1 MSSGKI
7 LVVDDDR
14 HLVEILKIRVE
25 SAGYEVAA
33 ALNETEAIEAADK
46 QIFDL
51 AILDLQLEGCD
62 GISLM
67 QRLHL
72 LFPDLPVIILTAYGT
87 IESAV
92 EAMKQGAYSYVTK
105 PFDARDLL
113 LQIEKALENR
123 VLQKEIRRL
132 KTFLEEKYDFG
143 NIVTRSGKMQKVLE
157 TVSRIADSDSTVYI
171 QGESGTGKELIA
183 KAIHMASGRKDRP
196 FIALNCAAIPETLL
210 ESRLFG
216 HEKGAFTGATQSARG
231 SFAQAHTGTLL
242 LDEIGDMSLTTQ
254 AKVLR
259 ILQERQFYPV
269 GSEKLVEVDVRVIV
283 ATNKDLEEEVKKGLF
298 RHDLYYRIHVIP
310 IRLPPLRERKEDIP
324 PLVDHF
330 LKKYSERMKRLI
342 KGVTPGAMKKL
353 MLYDWPGNVR
363 ELENAVESAMAMTRT
378 DYITEEDILP
388 SRPSGG
394 EETEGGPVKSLK
406 EAKDAFERNYLI
418 HLLQSCKGNV
428 SEAAELSGKYRAD
441 FYALLNKH
449 KLTPA
454 DFRKT
459 E

>member
-1 MSSGKI
+1 MSLPKI

-14 HLVEILKIRVE
+14 NLIEVLKVRVE
-25 SAGYEVAA
+25 SAGYEVTT
-33 ALNETEAIEAADK
+33 ALNEEEALEAAK
-46 QIFDL
+46 NQIFDL
-51 AILDLQLEGCD
+51 AILDLQLERSD

-67 QRLHL
+67 QKLHL
-72 LFPDLPVIILTAYGT
+72 LFPDLPVIILTAHGT

-92 EAMKQGAYSYVTK
+92 DAIKRGAYSYVTK
-105 PFDARDLL
+105 PFDAQDLL
-113 LQIEKALENR
+113 LQMEKALENR
-123 VLQKEIRRL
+123 VLHGEIRRL
-132 KTFLEEKYDFG
+132 KILLEEEYDFG
-143 NIVTRSGKMQKVLE
+143 NIVTRSEKMQRVLE

-183 KAIHMASGRKDRP
+183 KAIHLASGRKDKP

-210 ESRLFG
+210 ESKLFG
-216 HEKGAFTGATQSARG
+216 HERGAFTGATQSARG

-242 LDEIGDMSLTTQ
+242 LDEIGDMFLTIQ

-259 ILQERQFYPV
+259 VLQERQFYPV

-310 IRLPPLRERKEDIP
+310 IQLPPLRERREDIQ

-330 LKKYSERMKRLI
+330 LKKYNDRMKKAI
-342 KGVTPGAMKKL
+342 KGVLPDAMKKL
-353 MLYDWPGNVR
+353 MLYDWPGNIR
-363 ELENAVESAMAMTRT
+363 ELENTVESAMAMTPQE
-378 DYITEEDILP
+378 YITEEYILP
-388 SRPSGG
+388 SRPSSAP
-394 EETEGGPVKSLK
+394 EPLKSLK
-406 EAKDAFERNYLI
+406 EAKSTFERNYLI
-418 HLLQSCKGNV
+418 NLLQVCKGNV
-428 SEAAELSGKYRAD
+428 SDAAELAGKYRAD

-449 KLTPA
+449 KLNPA
-454 DFRKT
+454 NFRNT